1 MAETGSTRRVV
12 SIHLEDAASLRQ
24 SPEAEQERAV
34 AIFDLI
40 EENEFVPSV
49 EHPGPYHLV
58 LAVQDNKLVFDL
70 RDTENQEVY
79 KFILSLT
86 PFRRI
91 IKEYFD
97 VCESY
102 YAAIKA
108 SSLSQIEPDECRRGQ
123 SIADPCATDFHR
135 MDPQIPG
142 GIASSDAVGPCRLFG
157 GGLGCSERT
166 QINCPLELRVADTRR
181 YLIDAGHA

>member
-1 MAETGSTRRVV
+1 MAEADSTRRIVT
-12 SIHLEDAASLRQ
+12 IDLADASALRQ
-24 SPEAEQERAV
+24 SAEAEQERAV

-40 EENEFVPSV
+40 EENEFAPTI

-58 LAVQDNKLVFDL
+58 LGIADNKLVFDV
-70 RDTENQEVY
+70 RDTGRQEVY

-91 IKEYFD
+91 IKEYFE

-108 SSLSQIEPDECRRGQ
+108 SSLSQIEAIDMGRRGLHNEG
-123 SIADPCATDFHR
+123 SEILRDRLAGKVEMDFGTAR
-135 MDPQIPG
+135 
-142 GIASSDAVGPCRLFG
+142 RLF
-157 GGLGCSERT
+157 T
-166 QINCPLELRVADTRR
+166 
-181 YLIDAGHA
+181 LICALHMKT